1 MIDDIVQNAARRV
14 VVDLYLFVQTV
25 DQFAA
30 NAPINRGSMMLPF
43 EPCPKFLRS
52 LASSLSRLGNN
63 DVMDSRHSLRAAGHR
78 RRARPSSRQIF
89 GRVILMCD
97 F

>member
-30 NAPINRGSMMLPF
+30 KSPINRGSMMLPF
-43 EPCPKFLRS
+43 EPCPKFLD
-52 LASSLSRLGNN
+52 LSP
-63 DVMDSRHSLRAAGHR
+63 HR
-78 RRARPSSRQIF
+78 FPDWEIT
-89 GRVILMCD
+89 M
-97 F
+97 